1 MSELKISLAQ
11 VTECAQ
17 ELRRLNTSIDNV
29 LTSAKEE
36 MRALSAIWQSDG
48 SEMIR
53 QRFEHFSKKFTEEKE
68 TIERCLPIRKHRG
81 AREKRYSFGY
91 AVFLILALMK

>member
-68 TIERCLPIRKHRG
+68 TIEEYVAFLDRTAESYDSLESTITEN
-81 AREKRYSFGY
+81 ASSF
-91 AVFLILALMK
+91 I

>member
-68 TIERCLPIRKHRG
+68 TIEEYAAFLDRTAESYDSLESTITEN
-81 AREKRYSFGY
+81 ASSF
-91 AVFLILALMK
+91 I

>member
-68 TIERCLPIRKHRG
+68 TIEEYAAFLDCTAESYDSLESTITEN
-81 AREKRYSFGY
+81 ASSF
-91 AVFLILALMK
+91 I